1 MDKKINIIACDDNI
15 SKGVFDASMAFVNK
29 EISSQKITQN
39 INNIVQ
45 TLSEGLSVIKET
57 NSWEVDEITLKL
69 EISASGEVKLVGA
82 ISTGMSGGIEIKLK
96 RRDI

>member
-1 MDKKINIIACDDNI
+1 MDKKINVIAYDDNI
-15 SKGVFDASMAFVNK
+15 SKGLFDASMAFVNK
-29 EISSQKITQN
+29 EISSQKVTQN

-45 TLSEGLSVIKET
+45 TLSEGLSEIKQT

-96 RRDI
+96 RRDK

>member
-1 MDKKINIIACDDNI
+1 MDKKINVIACDDNK
-15 SKGVFDASMAFVNK
+15 SKGLFDTSMTFVNR
-29 EISSQKITQN
+29 EISSQKIAQN
-39 INNIVQ
+39 INDIVKKLAES
-45 TLSEGLSVIKET
+45 LSEVKET

-96 RRDI
+96 RRGI